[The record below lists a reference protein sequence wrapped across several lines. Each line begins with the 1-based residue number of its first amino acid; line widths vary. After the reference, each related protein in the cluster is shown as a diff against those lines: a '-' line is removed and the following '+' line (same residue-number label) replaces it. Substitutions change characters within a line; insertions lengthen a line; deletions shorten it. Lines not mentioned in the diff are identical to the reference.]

1 MDATVGG
8 MTINGWRNAA
18 RIAAALFVL
27 NGALAFE
34 NLWPTPAIV
43 WRGRASIEFAIVLL
57 AGFIAARQAG
67 RPPGRVLS
75 MLSAAWVVLA
85 IGRYL
90 DVTAPALYGR
100 EVNLYWDLRFVPDVV
115 AMVTKVA
122 PTWLLSASLLL
133 AAAAVVLL
141 YRLFLWAFSVLTAT
155 LPRPAPRRMIGSA
168 AAVLVAVFVLQHL
181 GAMSVVRFSEPVTET
196 YAHQIA
202 LVIEG
207 RSGPSSLPPTP
218 DMSSSL
224 ERVKGG
230 DVLLV
235 FVESYGIVSYERE
248 MASGLAPARERF
260 AREIDSTGRS
270 VVSAFVESPTF
281 GGSSW
286 LAHLSLLSG
295 VEVRDPDTNA
305 LLMTQRRDTL
315 VRAFGRRGFRTIA
328 LMPGLRQRWP
338 EGAFYGFDVIYGAE
352 QLAYAGPEFGWFAIP
367 DQFSLAKVD
376 ALERSHA
383 DACRFVFFPT
393 ISTHFPFSPTPP
405 YQPDWSRI
413 LTPKPYD
420 GPDIVRAYAAQP
432 DWTNFSRGYVDAL
445 AYDFTVLAGYLK
457 QSPER
462 ALTMIIIGDHQPA
475 AAVSGQGAP
484 WYVPMHVI
492 TKEPTILGRLTR
504 RGFVHGLTPTQT
516 PVARM
521 HELTPILLEAFGS

>member
-1 MDATVGG
+1 MSVAPAG
-8 MTINGWRNAA
+8 NPWANSA
-18 RIAAALFVL
+18 RTAAAVFVL

-34 NLWPTPAIV
+34 NVWPTPAIV
-43 WRGRASIEFAIVLL
+43 WRGQASIELAILLL
-57 AGFIAARQAG
+57 AAVPPYARIAS
-67 RPPGRVLS
+67 PPRRVLS
-75 MLSAAWVVLA
+75 ILSAGWVVLA

-90 DVTAPALYGR
+90 NVTAPALYGR
-100 EVNLYWDLRFVPDVV
+100 DVNLYWDVRFVPDVV

-122 PTWLLSASLLL
+122 PGWLLSLSLLL
-133 AAAAVVLL
+133 AVAVVVLL
-141 YRLFLWAFSVLTAT
+141 YRLFLWAFSALTAT
-155 LPRPAPRRMIGSA
+155 LSQRAPRRIIGSA
-168 AAVLVAVFVLQHL
+168 AAVVVALFVLQHL
-181 GAMSVVRFSEPVTET
+181 GAMSVVQFSEPVTKT

-202 LVIEG
+202 LVIEA
-207 RSGPSSLPPTP
+207 RSGPRSLPATP

-224 ERVKGG
+224 QHVKGS

-248 MASGLAPARERF
+248 IASGLAAAREQL
-260 AREIDSTGRS
+260 AREIDATQRS

-295 VEVRDPDTNA
+295 IEVRDPDTNA

-315 VRAFGRRGFRTIA
+315 VHAFGRRGFRTIA
-328 LMPGLRQRWP
+328 LMPGLRQPWR
-338 EGAFYGFDVIYGAE
+338 EGAFYGFDVIYGAD

-367 DQFSLAKVD
+367 DQYSLARVD
-376 ALERSHA
+376 ALERSHPA
-383 DACRFVFFPT
+383 GSRFMFFPT

-405 YQPDWSRI
+405 YQVNWARMLS
-413 LTPKPYD
+413 PKPYD

-432 DWTNFSRGYVDAL
+432 DWTNFRPGYVDAL
-445 AYDFTVLAGYLK
+445 TYDFTVLAGYLK
-457 QSPER
+457 QWPER
-462 ALTMIIIGDHQPA
+462 ALTMIVIGDHQPP

-492 TKEPTILGRLTR
+492 TKEPTILDRLTG
-504 RGFVHGLTPTQT
+504 RGFVDGLTPTQT